1 MTSKMDWKFGA
12 RLSEVILAPARRA
25 VGGLGGVE
33 KARLRKFFS
42 WTGAVA
48 PEIGWIERALLS
60 LRIVR
65 VSVGIRRGTI
75 DDCGGSLCHSR
86 LVEWGI
92 EWGNSA
98 IQKEK
103 DHDYS

>member
-1 MTSKMDWKFGA
+1 MDWKFGA

-33 KARLRKFFS
+33 KARLRKFFFVDRRS
-42 WTGAVA
+42 SPGDRLDRTGAFK
-48 PEIGWIERALLS
+48 PSHRQGIG
-60 LRIVR
+60 
-65 VSVGIRRGTI
+65 VGIRRGTI